1 MQPIRVFIG
10 LAQSCSISMP
20 PLFESEVRTSPALAS
35 QPGSTGSTSPL
46 AEEHASLFGLFDTN
60 GDGVITPAEVE
71 QVLTALAGVIAPAEA
86 EALRRLMDT
95 HGAVSR
101 AEFLLWAK
109 QQPGLGTH
117 QLLRDLFQLID
128 ADGSGCLSCDE
139 LAVMLALLLPPEA
152 PLGAQ
157 ELLDRL
163 DRDGNGRISGDEFL
177 ALLDQQSALHWSLA
191 DLKRLKKTLVQIS
204 STARLA
210 GVGLVEV
217 DCDLGAGKPGAGAG
231 IEMLKNAVQR
241 QQDLRRLS
249 EQLIAEIQGQQRPSA
264 RAATTAESGAT
275 PHARHIETIAAVMG
289 DAAHLVASTLQQG
302 LFPIVLAGDHSTA
315 AATIAGIRRAH
326 PEQRLGV
333 IWIDAHAD
341 IHSPFTTPSGNMHG
355 MPLAIAA
362 GHDNLPEAINDPDPR
377 TRALWRDLQ
386 RLNGS
391 DAASIALQ
399 DLIYV
404 AVRDTEAAE
413 DVTIAVHGIPVV
425 STEQVRCEG
434 PEQAAQ
440 RCLTHLADVE
450 RIYVS
455 FDVDSLDSTICKG
468 TGTPAPGGLWA
479 HEAGTLLRTLLAD
492 PRVCCWEICEINP
505 HLDELNTLA
514 EVSLGIFRAGLEVL
528 AERFAAVDGSDA
540 G

>member
-1 MQPIRVFIG
+1 M
-10 LAQSCSISMP
+10 SMP
-20 PLFESEVRTSPALAS
+20 FAPEGQPSTPPAAPLEEARATP
-35 QPGSTGSTSPL
+35 PL
-46 AEEHASLFGLFDTN
+46 AEELASLFALFDAN

-71 QVLTALAGVIAPAEA
+71 QVLIALAAIIAPAEA
-86 EALRRLMDT
+86 DALRRLMCS

-101 AEFLLWAK
+101 AAFLDWAR
-109 QQPGLGTH
+109 QQPGLGSH

-128 ADGSGCLSCDE
+128 TDGNGWLSRDE
-139 LAVMLALLLPPEA
+139 LAVMLSLLLPEAAPESPQA
-152 PLGAQ
+152 
-157 ELLDRL
+157 LLERL
-163 DRDGNGRISGDEFL
+163 DGNGDGRISVDEFL
-177 ALLDQQSALHWSLA
+177 ALLEQQNGLRSSLA

-231 IEMLKNAVQR
+231 IDLLKNAVQR
-241 QQDLRRLS
+241 QRDLRRIS
-249 EQLIAEIQGQQRPSA
+249 ERLIAEIQGQQRPTA
-264 RAATTAESGAT
+264 RAEATGISNAT
-275 PHARHIETIAAVMG
+275 PHARHIETIAAVMA
-289 DAAHLVASTLQQG
+289 DAAGLVAATIEQG
-302 LFPIVLAGDHSTA
+302 RFPIVLAGDHSTA
-315 AATIAGIRRAH
+315 AATIAGLRRAH
-326 PEQRLGV
+326 PGQRLGV

-362 GHDNLPEAINDPDPR
+362 SHDNLPEAINAPDPR
-377 TRALWRDLQ
+377 TRTLWRELQ
-386 RLNGS
+386 RLHGS
-391 DAASIALQ
+391 EDASIGLQ
-399 DLIYV
+399 DLIYI

-413 DVTIAVHGIPVV
+413 DVTIAAHAIPVI
-425 STEQVRCEG
+425 STEQVRRHG
-434 PEQAAQ
+434 PVEAAQ
-440 RCLTHLADVE
+440 RCLTHLAGVD

-455 FDVDSLDSTICKG
+455 FDVDALDSTICKG
-468 TGTPAPGGLWA
+468 TGTPVPGGLWA
-479 HEAGTLLRTLLAD
+479 HEADAILRTLLAD

-528 AERFAAVDGSDA
+528 AERLSPAEVSHG